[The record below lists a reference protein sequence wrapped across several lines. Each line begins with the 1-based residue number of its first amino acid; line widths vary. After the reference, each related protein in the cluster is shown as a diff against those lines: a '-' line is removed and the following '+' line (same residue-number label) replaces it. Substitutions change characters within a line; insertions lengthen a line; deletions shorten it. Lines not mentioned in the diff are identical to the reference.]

1 MIPEYKEDLEDCET
15 SVKSATLE
23 SKGNAA
29 VVHEDD
35 TTGLRT

>member
-15 SVKSATLE
+15 SVKSAKLE

>member
-1 MIPEYKEDLEDCET
+1 MIPEYKEECKT

-23 SKGNAA
+23 SKAA

-35 TTGLRT
+35 TKGLRT